1 MADSIKHQAAMA
13 SSIKHQRIEHQSE
26 IEVNPPI
33 HLSTTPPPAPYL
45 IAFTAYCARVRVQK
59 CVCVCV
65 LDPLLCDACNSAVF
79 YCVMH
84 AIRSDHILYVQCI

>member
-1 MADSIKHQAAMA
+1 MAGSIKHQAAMA

-59 CVCVCV
+59 CVCVCAGPPFV
-65 LDPLLCDACNSAVF
+65 
-79 YCVMH
+79 
-84 AIRSDHILYVQCI
+84 